1 MFSLT
6 TGLNGENRN
15 CIKLHYNKNLRRKKF
30 YQYNSNG
37 SIIFTYKEI
46 DEIIELEK
54 FIVYDNNESKI
65 GSIEGKIA
73 FNQIFYTLY
82 DENDKVINYIE
93 HNNRSNSCCSSNFNF
108 YDADKNI
115 ENILIMKSGCC
126 STIYELY
133 DKYNTLTNRAEFFF
147 NGRNSYFNEYD
158 LINSNRIFRIELNPF
173 KIFENE
179 NEVDLSNKTLFNNG
193 FSKIQTF
200 LILSILFHNHN
211 QSDDYYFR
219 NFSA

>member
-1 MFSLT
+1 
-6 TGLNGENRN
+6 
-15 CIKLHYNKNLRRKKF
+15 
-30 YQYNSNG
+30 
-37 SIIFTYKEI
+37 
-46 DEIIELEK
+46 
-54 FIVYDNNESKI
+54 
-65 GSIEGKIA
+65 
-73 FNQIFYTLY
+73 
-82 DENDKVINYIE
+82 
-93 HNNRSNSCCSSNFNF
+93 
-108 YDADKNI
+108 
-115 ENILIMKSGCC
+115 MKSGCC

-133 DKYNTLTNRAEFFF
+133 DKYNTLTNRAQFFF

-158 LINSNRIFRIELNPF
+158 LINSNRIFKIEINPF